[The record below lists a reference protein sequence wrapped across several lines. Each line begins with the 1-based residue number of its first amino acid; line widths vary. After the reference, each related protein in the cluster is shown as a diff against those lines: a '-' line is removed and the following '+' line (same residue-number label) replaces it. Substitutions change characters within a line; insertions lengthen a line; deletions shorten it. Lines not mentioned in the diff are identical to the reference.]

1 MPSVAMLAIQFLNLA
16 LQLTDPVGW
25 REIAVPLLGALL
37 FVAVLLRP
45 RRMRKRIEALSSPEC

>member
-1 MPSVAMLAIQFLNLA
+1 MLAIQFLNLA